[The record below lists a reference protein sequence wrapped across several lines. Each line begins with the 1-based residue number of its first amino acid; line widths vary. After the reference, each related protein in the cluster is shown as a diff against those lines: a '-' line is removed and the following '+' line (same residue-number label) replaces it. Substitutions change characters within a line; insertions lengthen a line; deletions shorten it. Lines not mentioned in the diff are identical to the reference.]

1 MLWSRFKINNTYFPL
16 PMYKVNGCLICEL
29 PADVMDG
36 FHPGGGTIEGGFMI
50 VEPVI
55 NWIILMKFRNEY
67 KCVYLLILAGG
78 KGGGKKFWC
87 VTCCNGGTGP
97 L

>member
-1 MLWSRFKINNTYFPL
+1 MTKYFDMREQNHALESVNTKL
-16 PMYKVNGCLICEL
+16 KRYKVNGCLICEL

-55 NWIILMKFRNEY
+55 N
-67 KCVYLLILAGG
+67 
-78 KGGGKKFWC
+78 
-87 VTCCNGGTGP
+87 
-97 L
+97 